1 MNVFVIIALAGLV
14 ALAWLWHKKP
24 VLKGAPAR
32 AWPASRGNTG
42 AKPSSPSLWTVA
54 ARTVGGQARRP
65 PNTPANKE

>member
-42 AKPSSPSLWTVA
+42 AKPKLT
-54 ARTVGGQARRP
+54 
-65 PNTPANKE
+65 